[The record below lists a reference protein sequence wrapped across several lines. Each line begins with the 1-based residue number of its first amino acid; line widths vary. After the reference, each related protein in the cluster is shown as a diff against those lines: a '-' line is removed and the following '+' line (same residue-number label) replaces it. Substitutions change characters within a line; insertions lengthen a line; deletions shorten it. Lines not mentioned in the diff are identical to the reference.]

1 MSGFLR
7 AIAPGVALGGVA
19 LGVVAGFDAAV
30 HPSAAAPPDRSPTAT
45 GGATA
50 GCETARTITGDTVQ
64 TRWGPVQV
72 QITVSSGEITS
83 IDVLQYPA
91 DDRKS
96 VSINERALPTLIQEA
111 LTAQSAD
118 VDTVSGATY
127 TSDSYRTSLQDAIDQ
142 ARAAATAG

>member
-72 QITVSSGEITS
+72 QASVTPDGTICSSEAVVYPSGDGES
-83 IDVLQYPA
+83 IA
-91 DDRKS
+91 
-96 VSINERALPTLIQEA
+96 INNQALPLIERSVA
-111 LTAQSAD
+111 AQGVAFDS
-118 VDTVSGATY
+118 VSGATI
-127 TSDSYRTSLQDAIDQ
+127 TSEGYRASLQSVLDQ
-142 ARAAATAG
+142 L